1 MGYLF
6 LLFTVVPAVEIYL
19 LIQVGSAIGGLNTVI
34 ILLTMGVL
42 GAYCVRTQG
51 VSTLFRIQRA
61 LAEGR
66 FPADELID
74 GAMVLV
80 GGILLITPGYLSD
93 AVGITFILPPTRSL
107 WKRWAVRMARRKLE
121 RGEIVVRRY

>member
-1 MGYLF
+1 
-6 LLFTVVPAVEIYL
+6 
-19 LIQVGSAIGGLNTVI
+19 
-34 ILLTMGVL
+34 
-42 GAYCVRTQG
+42 
-51 VSTLFRIQRA
+51 

-93 AVGITFILPPTRSL
+93 VVGITFILPPTRSL